1 MGQVR
6 KSAGIQSGLSRFINY
21 HVYIGLCL
29 LGLFFITP
37 AWALENP
44 LSESEYRG
52 WQTGTTAT
60 SPIYT
65 FPVIQDSGRQV
76 TLTAQAKSTGSFA
89 RFFTV
94 NNPPSNSTSLGN
106 YFLLNMDAAN
116 RAASGAVTFNFS
128 TPVTNL
134 SLAASDIDSSNYWDQ
149 ITVYGINSELSAT
162 TKIVPVV
169 NGRYS
174 ASEVTT
180 TSSNNTLVMRTTK
193 ANTTTSLLM
202 DTKHTQGFTF
212 NQAVDQVFIEYGNYT
227 PNGTTTV
234 PNGQLIR
241 LTIDALTV
249 PAPPVVLTTN
259 SCPTGHKMYYIG
271 QTVPSNATVLPLAWT
286 AGQTSRS
293 FTFAD
298 SAAGDKIVNISF
310 PVLKDTTTVNGT
322 YAASPYFG
330 SIDSA
335 TSNAI
340 NLVHA
345 SNTNA
350 ENHKIEVSINKPV
363 SKMGFVIQ
371 DIDSA
376 NNTPPAY
383 TEQVDVSAT
392 GGKLTALTAFHS
404 LNANFDIATA
414 LTGKNCG
421 LGQCPITATWGYKNA
436 NTPFSLSHK
445 NVAAVNNA
453 SAHALGYSDFYFCLA
468 PPKVILTKKLVGT
481 RAVASDQFALSV
493 AQTAAPKTIIK
504 TFTTQ
509 GATDKITEGTETS
522 GSVTLEL
529 NKRYTLNETIIGAGS
544 LNSYTSQ
551 YSCRNQTL
559 GSKTVL
565 PVDATGTSFEL
576 ANLNYGDE
584 ISCEISNTTNAYIKG
599 IVFHDI
605 GAAQPHANATISA
618 GSVPLA
624 DVNLGGIDTDT
635 PIATNANYFNGLYD
649 SSLPEPGIAGA
660 TIRLYAG
667 SCDGNALATPLD
679 INNGATAITT
689 DSTGRYNLLITET
702 IKQQAAAKSG
712 QLCLVETNASGY
724 TIDSSENKKTVT
736 LNTVTPASSFDFGDV
751 LPAYQPLVLR
761 KYQYAH
767 DCSNV
772 TGSLYQAPKV
782 IGTTAG
788 FTTNPITD
796 IKPERCVAYYIAA
809 YNRGNLPL
817 TSISITDSGLTSAG
831 STSYLYV
838 PAPQAVYG
846 KAALSTNKTASNVI
860 DATSRNNPAV
870 YNPAHVAKDITSAT
884 VATMAKQEV
893 IKLWFNTVFS
903 KGASN

>member
-6 KSAGIQSGLSRFINY
+6 KSAGMQPGLARLINY

-37 AWALENP
+37 AWAVENP
-44 LSESEYRG
+44 LSEAAYTG
-52 WQTGTTAT
+52 WKTGTTAT
-60 SPIYT
+60 SQLYT
-65 FPVIQDSGRQV
+65 FPAIQDGSRQV

-89 RFFTV
+89 RVLTV
-94 NNPPSNSTSLGN
+94 NNPPANSTSLGR
-106 YFLLNMDAAN
+106 YFLLNMDASN
-116 RAASGAVTFNFS
+116 RTASGTVTFDFS

-134 SLAASDIDSSNYWDQ
+134 SLAASDIDASTYWDQ
-149 ITVYGINSELSAT
+149 VTVYGVNSEVST
-162 TKIVPVV
+162 TAKIIPVV
-169 NGRYS
+169 NARYN
-174 ASEVTT
+174 ADEVTT
-180 TSSNNTLVMRTTK
+180 NSSNNALVMRTTR
-193 ANTTTSLLM
+193 ANTTTSILL
-202 DTKHTQGFTF
+202 DAKHTQGFTF
-212 NQAVDQVFIEYGNYT
+212 NQAVDQVFIEYGNYS

-249 PAPPVVLTTN
+249 PAPPVTPTTN
-259 SCPTGHKMYYIG
+259 SCPAGDKMYYIG
-271 QTVPSNATVLPLAWT
+271 QTAPNNATVLPLAWT
-286 AGQTSRS
+286 AGQTSRN
-293 FTFAD
+293 FTFTD
-298 SAAGDKIVNISF
+298 SAAGDKVVNISF

-322 YAASPYFG
+322 YATSPYFG

-350 ENHKIEVSINKPV
+350 ENHKIEVSINKPIT
-363 SKMGFVIQ
+363 KAGFVTQ
-371 DIDSA
+371 DVDSA
-376 NNTPPAY
+376 TNTPPAY
-383 TEQVDVSAT
+383 IERVDVSAT
-392 GGKLTALTAFHS
+392 GGKLTALAAFHN
-404 LNANFDIATA
+404 LNGNFDIATA
-414 LTGKNCG
+414 ITGKNCG
-421 LGQCPITATWGYKNA
+421 LGQCSITATWGYKAA
-436 NTPFSLSHK
+436 NTPFSLAHS

-453 SAHALGYSDFYFCLA
+453 SAHASGYSDFYFCLA
-468 PPKVILTKKLVGT
+468 PPKVIFTKTLVGS
-481 RAVASDQFALSV
+481 RAAPTDQFALSI
-493 AQTAAPKTIIK
+493 AQTAAPKTVLK

-509 GATDKITEGTETS
+509 GATDKITTGTETS
-522 GSVTLEL
+522 GLVTLEP
-529 NKRYTLNETIIGAGS
+529 NKRYTLAETIVGGGS

-559 GSKTVL
+559 SSKTVL
-565 PVDATGTSFEL
+565 PVDGVGSSFDL

-584 ISCEISNTTNAYIKG
+584 ITCELTNTTNAYIKG

-605 GAAQPHANATISA
+605 GAAQPHANSTISA
-618 GSVPLA
+618 GSTPLA

-635 PIATNANYFNGLYD
+635 PTANNTNYFNGLYD
-649 SSLPEPGIAGA
+649 TSLPEPGIAGA

-667 SCDGNALATPLD
+667 TCTGNAFATPLD
-679 INNGATAITT
+679 INNGATVITT
-689 DSTGRYNLLITET
+689 DSTGRYSLVITET

-724 TIDSSENKKTVT
+724 TIDSSENKRTIV

-772 TGSLYQAPKV
+772 TSSLYQTPKAS
-782 IGTTAG
+782 GATAG
-788 FTTNPITD
+788 FTINPITD

-817 TSISITDSGLTSAG
+817 ASTSITDSGLTSAG

-838 PAPQAVYG
+838 PAPQALHG
-846 KAALSTNKTASNVI
+846 KVALTVNKTASNVI
-860 DATSRNNPAV
+860 DAANRNNPAF
-870 YNPAHVAKDITSAT
+870 YNAAHVAKDITSGT
-884 VATMAKQEV
+884 VTTLAKQEV
-893 IKLWFNTVFS
+893 LKLWFNTVFS